1 MESNNDMC
9 YCTIAYDSST
19 NSIAQ
24 YAFVCEKNSTTRQD
38 VMYM

>member
-9 YCTIAYDSST
+9 YCKIVYDSST
-19 NSIAQ
+19 YLIAPH
-24 YAFVCEKNSTTRQD
+24 ALVCEKNSTTRQD